1 MVMFIDKVKIR
12 AISGSG
18 GNGVVAW
25 RKEKYVPKGGPA
37 GGDGGNGGNVY
48 IIADETLSTL
58 LDFKYKSKFIADNG
72 ENGRSKNQH
81 GANGKDIYIK
91 VPCGTIVKEL
101 GTSKIIAD
109 LVLNGQQVLIAS
121 GGRGGRGNVRFVS
134 PVRRAP
140 QFCEPGEPGIER
152 DLEKLKL
159 IADIGIV

>member
-18 GNGVVAW
+18 GNGVVAL
-25 RKEKYVPKGGPA
+25 RKEKYVPNGGPA

-109 LVLNGQQVLIAS
+109 LVLNG
-121 GGRGGRGNVRFVS
+121 
-134 PVRRAP
+134 
-140 QFCEPGEPGIER
+140 
-152 DLEKLKL
+152 
-159 IADIGIV
+159 